1 MNRPQ
6 LLHLLATWPAAV
18 RLALTTLYARQ
29 TSDEQAAGATTHV
42 NGQGFNARDAVFGS
56 SLARQVA
63 AGHPLTAY
71 QLAAARRLLP
81 KYAGQLLASG
91 VDWAAV
97 APNGELRAMEELA
110 TQLQEARTE

>member
-1 MNRPQ
+1 MDRDA

-29 TSDEQAAGATTHV
+29 TDDERAAGATAHL
-42 NGQGFNARDAVFGS
+42 NGQGFNAMDAVFGS
-56 SLARQVA
+56 SLARQVEA
-63 AGHPLTAY
+63 QHPLTAY

-81 KYAGQLLASG
+81 KYVGQLLASG

-97 APNGELRAMEELA
+97 APGAELRAMEQLA
-110 TQLQEARTE
+110 AQLQEAHTE